1 MVDFMSSSVE
11 ATSDLAAKLADS
23 IQAGA
28 IILLDGPLGC
38 GKTAFVRAFGKH
50 LGVLGPIKSP
60 TYTIVKSYDLPQKDY
75 PMVHMDAY
83 RLEEGGQETVDLDA
97 YLAQKAVLLI
107 EWPEFIAEFL
117 PESYIH
123 LIFSFDEGNNRKISI
138 SQSQTSDVLHDQIY
152 QDWMKKVGE
161 GLDQ

>member
-1 MVDFMSSSVE
+1 MVDFKSSSVE

-28 IILLDGPLGC
+28 IVLLDGPLGS
-38 GKTAFVRAFGKH
+38 GKTAFVRAFGKQ
-50 LGVLGPIKSP
+50 LGVQGPIKSP
-60 TYTIVKSYDLPQKDY
+60 TYTIVKSYDLPEKDY

-107 EWPEFIAEFL
+107 EWPEFIEEFL
-117 PESYIH
+117 PDSFIH
-123 LIFSFDEGNNRKISI
+123 LVFSLEDGDNRKISI
-138 SQSQTSDVLHDQIY
+138 NPSHISDALHDQIY

-161 GLDQ
+161 GLEP